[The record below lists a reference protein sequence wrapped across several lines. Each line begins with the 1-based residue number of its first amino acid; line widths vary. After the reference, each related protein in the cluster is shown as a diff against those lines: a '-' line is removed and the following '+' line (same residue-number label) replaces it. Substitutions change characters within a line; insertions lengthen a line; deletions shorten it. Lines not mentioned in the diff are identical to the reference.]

1 MKPEIVVTTKNP
13 PWLQETLDREF
24 SCHRLYEAKDREA
37 FLKERAP
44 TVRGLAS
51 FAGARVDAALMDA
64 LPKLEIISNFGVGVD
79 SIDLQAARERDII
92 VTNTPDVLNDCV
104 ADTAM
109 ALVLNTLRK
118 FPRAEAHLRA
128 GKWAAQGPYPLTTS
142 LGGKILGILGLG
154 RIGAAIARRA
164 ETFGMHIRYHNRN
177 KKNLPYPYD
186 PDPITLAKNSDV
198 LMIVTPG
205 GAQTERLVNAAVLD
219 ALGPKGYV
227 INIARGSIIDEPV
240 LLKYLQANRIAGAGL
255 DVYAKEPHV
264 PPAFFELDNAVL
276 FPHVGSATIETRTA
290 MGNLQVENLRLHFAG
305 RPVKTRV
312 V

>member
-13 PWLQETLDREF
+13 PWLQEVLDREF
-24 SCHRLYEAKDREA
+24 TCHRLFEAKDRKA
-37 FLKERAP
+37 FLQQRAP

-51 FAGARVDAALMDA
+51 FAGTRVDAALMDA

-79 SIDLQAARERDII
+79 AIDLQAARERDVI

-128 GKWAAQGPYPLTTS
+128 GRWAEQGPYPLTTS
-142 LGGKILGILGLG
+142 LGGKVLGILGLG

-164 ETFGMHIRYHNRN
+164 ETFGMHIRYHNRH
-177 KKNLPYPYD
+177 KRDLPYPYD
-186 PDPITLAKNSDV
+186 PDPIILAKNSDV

-227 INIARGSIIDEPV
+227 INIARGSIIDEPA
-240 LLKYLQANRIAGAGL
+240 LLKYLQEEKIAGAGL

-290 MGNLQVENLRLHFAG
+290 MGNLQVENLQLHFAG
-305 RPVKTRV
+305 KPVKTRV